1 MILLHIAIVCTSKE
15 NADRFYIG
23 ILGLK
28 QTKISK
34 LDKDLSKQL
43 FNIAKECQII
53 LYGNE
58 NFTIEAFV
66 TGSSTLETTSFTH
79 LCLEVE
85 ERDVFLRSC
94 QTAGLEVNQVSKG
107 DSLVTFVQDYD
118 GNLFE
123 IKELPK

>member
-1 MILLHIAIVCTSKE
+1 MRLHHVAIVCTSKE

-53 LYGNE
+53 LYSNE
-58 NFTIEAFV
+58 NFTVEAFV
-66 TGSSTLETTSFTH
+66 AGPSTLETTSFTH

-85 ERDVFLRSC
+85 DRDVFLRSC
-94 QTAGLEVNQVSKG
+94 QAAGLEVNQVSKG